1 MKYDVVIVGGG
12 LAGLSLASALARSS
26 LEVALLESQ
35 PPIRQAGWDA
45 RIYAISPTNQAFLSR
60 LGVWERL
67 DANRLCRTESMEISG
82 DGNGRMEF
90 NAYDTGM
97 GELAW
102 IVESSALQCELW
114 QGLQRQANLHLFCP
128 ARPDTLVFDQMSA
141 RLVLDDGRSLQ
152 ADLVVAAD
160 GVNSWVR
167 QKAGIDAKF
176 KDYEQQGLVANFECS
191 LPHRGTACQWFRRDG
206 VLAYLPLP
214 GNRISIVWSTSPQH
228 THELLALTPDE
239 LSVRVA
245 EAGANRWGALRLLA
259 PAQAFPLRW
268 MRASSVC
275 APRLALIGDAA
286 HAVHPLSGHGINLGF
301 RDAEVLAS
309 LLCVK
314 PDHVN
319 CGSLGWLR
327 QYERARKEE
336 VVLVQTL
343 TDGLQRLFAPD
354 WKFISSL
361 RNLGMN
367 LTNGTPVIK
376 DLLIRYAAAS

>member
-26 LEVALLESQ
+26 LDVALLESR

-45 RIYAISPTNQAFLSR
+45 RIYAISPTNQTFLSR
-60 LGVWERL
+60 LGIWDRL
-67 DANRLCRTESMEISG
+67 DASRICRTESMEIAG

-102 IVESSALQCELW
+102 IVESTALQCELW
-114 QGLQRQANLHLFCP
+114 QGLERQSNLHLFCP
-128 ARPDTLVFDQMSA
+128 ARPDTLVFDQANA
-141 RLVLDDGRSLQ
+141 RLVLDDGRALQ

-167 QKAGIDAKF
+167 QAAGIDATF

-191 LPHRGTACQWFRRDG
+191 LPHRRTACQWFRRDG

-228 THELLALTPDE
+228 AHELLALTSDE
-239 LSVRVA
+239 LAVRVA

-268 MRASSVC
+268 MRASAVC

-301 RDAEVLAS
+301 RDAEVLAN
-309 LLCVK
+309 LLCAK

-336 VVLVQTL
+336 VVLVQAL

-354 WKFISSL
+354 WKLISKL

-376 DLLIRYAAAS
+376 DLLIRYAATS